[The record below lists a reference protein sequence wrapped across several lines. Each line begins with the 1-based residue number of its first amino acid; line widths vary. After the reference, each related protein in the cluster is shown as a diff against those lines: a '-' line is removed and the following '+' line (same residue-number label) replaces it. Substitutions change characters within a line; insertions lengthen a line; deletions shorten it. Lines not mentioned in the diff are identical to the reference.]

1 MQGGGFKINYESTSV
16 TPDMTDR
23 TGSCGGSFFTAS
35 GILTSPNDPRS
46 EECIYTISLLDGS
59 YVNVS
64 IISMDVDCT
73 NYIEMREGISE
84 GSPII
89 GKWCGRASNI
99 SLLATNHLRIR

>member
-1 MQGGGFKINYESTSV
+1 MLDYDLTYSDPHMS
-16 TPDMTDR
+16 DR

-35 GILTSPNDPRS
+35 GILTSPNDPSS

-73 NYIEMREGISE
+73 NYIEMKEGISE

-89 GKWCGRASNI
+89 GKWCGRASNS